1 MKYISLC
8 YMSIF
13 ILLSC
18 TNEDIVADSK
28 VDNTATMKA
37 NFGVSDE
44 IDSFS
49 LINKTQ
55 YTGKKTL
62 SYKWIS
68 SCDTISILSSGDV
81 ASFDLPKLSSEN
93 KFKVKLIVKDGNLT
107 DSITKEINLPIKSL
121 SRQYGLGTNLI
132 KEKSNNITYNW
143 YFNQMNTGEFSDINC
158 GPTTVSMAIKWAN
171 ESFTKTPLEARN
183 TYRTDGGWWYTDDI
197 VNYLNKYNV
206 NNHYIDIP
214 NINALQ
220 NEIENGNLAILCLD
234 MYYIRNEVSAKRHT
248 DKFYITNNTGWGHF
262 IAVKGYKIFDNEI
275 YYEVYDPYSY
285 ENRYTNESLK
295 GIDRY
300 YRSTDLNIAVQNWW
314 KYAII
319 VSKDNAIL
327 LTAKSNKFVNPNKI
341 THKAGS

>member
-1 MKYISLC
+1 MKYINLC
-8 YMSIF
+8 YTVIF
-13 ILLSC
+13 ILFSC
-18 TNEDIVADSK
+18 TKEDVVAVSK
-28 VDNTATMKA
+28 TDNMAVLKA
-37 NFGVSDE
+37 DFTVSDE

-68 SCDTISILSSGDV
+68 SCDTISVLSSGDV

-93 KFKVKLIVKDGNLT
+93 KFKIKLVVKDGFLT

-132 KEKSNNITYNW
+132 KEKSNNIAYNW
-143 YFNQMNTGEFSDINC
+143 YFNQINTGKFSDINC

-197 VNYLNKYNV
+197 

-234 MYYIRNEVSAKRHT
+234 MYYIRNEVSVKWHT
-248 DKFYITNNTGWGHF
+248 DKFYTTSHSGWGHF
-262 IAVKGYKIFDNEI
+262 IIVKGFKAFDNEI

-285 ENRYTNESLK
+285 ENRYANKVLK

-300 YRSTDLNIAVQNWW
+300 YRGTDLNTAVQNWW

-319 VSKDNAIL
+319 VSKDNNAL
-327 LTAKSNKFVNPNKI
+327 LTAKSNKLVSPNKI
-341 THKAGS
+341 IHKAGF